1 MSIKVITP
9 ATAEPLSLTE
19 VKEFLRVDSSDED
32 ATLNIMISAAREMC
46 ETYTRQIL
54 MTTTIDEVGDAFP
67 SVNYNSITEYI
78 SLSRSPIQSITSVS
92 YLDDAGATQT
102 VSSSDYTS
110 DLISQPSRLDPVT
123 SWPTASVEVNAV
135 TIRYVVGY
143 TSASDVPAPIRQGI
157 MLAIASMYE
166 NRMDGVKRFPTASE
180 YLWNP
185 FRIFTF

>member
-1 MSIKVITP
+1 MSIQVITP

-54 MTTTIDEVGDAFP
+54 MTTTIDEVGDSFP
-67 SVNYNSITEYI
+67 AGNI
-78 SLSRSPIQSITSVS
+78 SLSRGPIQSITSVS
-92 YLDDAGATQT
+92 YLDSAGATQT
-102 VSSSDYTS
+102 VASSDYTS

-123 SWPTASVEVNAV
+123 SWPTASAEVNAV

-166 NRMDGVKRFPTASE
+166 NRMDGVHRLPTASE

>member
-1 MSIKVITP
+1 MSIQVITP
-9 ATAEPLSLTE
+9 ATAEPLSLAE

-67 SVNYNSITEYI
+67 AGNI

-92 YLDDAGATQT
+92 YLDSAGDTQT

-166 NRMDGVKRFPTASE
+166 NRTDGVKRLPTASE